1 MLCSRRAVFAV
12 FICGIYLPPRVFALR
27 ICLPLSSWP
36 AINQC
41 WMLPPRS
48 LFEFDLFKRI
58 DLLCAC
64 SCCPTSYDKALYI
77 LSFNHVL
84 HFYKRNDHIFAL
96 YLLPH
101 VIFCTFSKQLIC
113 YVQLLPVL
121 MYCSFTKEMITS
133 MNLLHRIIFCTVSKE
148 TIFFTIASHH
158 FLHFFKRNNLLC
170 SCPTSS
176 DHKRPDDIWRH
187 KVHHRRTHFEVQN
200 LVQTSSNIWIEEI
213 KAPSW
218 QSADDDRM
226 KYSHFWTSWFQ

>member
-48 LFEFDLFKRI
+48 LFEFALFKRI
-58 DLLCAC
+58 DLPYIVA
-64 SCCPTSYDKALYI
+64 ALY
-77 LSFNHVL
+77 HVL

-113 YVQLLPVL
+113 YVQLLPDL

-200 LVQTSSNIWIEEI
+200 LVQTSTNIWIEEI

>member
-1 MLCSRRAVFAV
+1 MERKTGCCVQGAVFAV
-12 FICGIYLPPRVFALR
+12 FICGTYLPPRVFALR

-48 LFEFDLFKRI
+48 LFDFDLFKRI
-58 DLLCAC
+58 DLLCAVV
-64 SCCPTSYDKALYI
+64 ALHHTTRLCTY
-77 LSFNHVL
+77 
-84 HFYKRNDHIFAL
+84 
-96 YLLPH
+96 YLL
-101 VIFCTFSKQLIC
+101 I
-113 YVQLLPVL
+113 
-121 MYCSFTKEMITS
+121 MYCTFTKETITS
-133 MNLLHRIIFCTVSKE
+133 IHLLPRIIFCTFSKE

-213 KAPSW
+213 KASSW
-218 QSADDDRM
+218 QSVDGGRM
-226 KYSHFWTSWFQ
+226 KYSHFVTSWFQ